1 MPWEGG
7 PPRRRVEAMN
17 STGSRPVVAGFDGS
31 PSSAAAL
38 EAAAAEAVS
47 LGVPLRVVHA
57 YAWPIVYATLANV
70 PYQPGEWEPPES
82 VRAELAAT
90 AERLLKRHPGLTVST
105 HVLAGAAGQVLVT
118 ASADASLLVIGGR
131 GVGGL
136 AGLLARAV
144 APHVASRAHC
154 PVLVV
159 RADQSTASS
168 TGPIVVGVDGS
179 EGSRTAFELAC
190 RWAIRRDAPVHAV
203 HATGGNADGK
213 AGQPD
218 PHWLT
223 EWISEARLR
232 WPELSVIGRTVTGPA
247 ADVLVAE
254 SRSARLVFVGS
265 RSRGELASLML
276 GSVGHDLIRRGRC
289 PVVVGHG
296 QVRTG
301 DPGLGEEPGRKSG
314 TYGSFGDMAT
324 AGPL

>member
-1 MPWEGG
+1 
-7 PPRRRVEAMN
+7 MN
-17 STGSRPVVAGFDGS
+17 TTRPRPVVAGFDGS

-105 HVLAGAAGQVLVT
+105 HVLAGAAGQVLVS
-118 ASADASLLVIGGR
+118 ASAEASLLVIGGR

-144 APHVASRAHC
+144 APHVASRAQC

-168 TGPIVVGVDGS
+168 TGAVVVGVDGS
-179 EGSRTAFELAC
+179 EGSRNAFELAC
-190 RWAIRRDAPVHAV
+190 RWALRRDAPLQAV
-203 HATGGNADGK
+203 HATGGTPDGNTV
-213 AGQPD
+213 QPD
-218 PHWLT
+218 PPWLT
-223 EWISEARLR
+223 EWVSQARRR
-232 WPELSVIGRTVTGPA
+232 WPGLSVTARTVAGPA
-247 ADVLVAE
+247 ADVLVGE
-254 SRSARLVFVGS
+254 SRSARLVVVGS

-276 GSVGHDLIRRGRC
+276 GSVGHDLIRRGQC
-289 PVVVGHG
+289 PVVVSHG
-296 QVRTG
+296 EVGTA
-301 DPGLGEEPGRKSG
+301 DPGRGEDSGRKSG
-314 TYGSFGDMAT
+314 TYGTYGDMAA